1 MKLVTYLSEL
11 EKSFVKLSIWE
22 IKQTESRQNSFDR
35 QSIPVSLCYETLNK
49 AKGSWNMT
57 CDKSSLEQ
65 TEADIFYNMS
75 AAGL

>member
-1 MKLVTYLSEL
+1 MKLFTYLSKL

-22 IKQTESRQNSFDR
+22 IKQTESRRNSFDG

-49 AKGSWNMT
+49 VKGSWNMT

-65 TEADIFYNMS
+65 AEADIFYNVS